1 MQVVFFTADHEGCG
15 FYRCLM
21 PAVWLNRLGL
31 AEAYCSHS
39 FTHKGEQVQNYKS
52 FYSKEL
58 LRIAEAS
65 VATPKTTQ
73 DVLVTMSDVDV
84 CVYQRQ
90 SNEFALV
97 HMRTMKKA
105 GKKVFVE
112 YDDWLLGK
120 ITSPHAKKVFQD
132 PRRREIIELMAY
144 EADGLIVSTEALKS
158 FFSEYNSNIYVCPN
172 SLDLDIWRWKDSRA
186 LASVGYAG
194 SHCHND
200 DFKSIELAMWRT
212 NKKYRLKFMNFI
224 PEFLAGYEYIKGVEI
239 EQYPETLSGL
249 FSIGIIPLYRNDF
262 NQAKSS
268 IKFFEYTMAGIM
280 TIAENWGPYQCI
292 EDGVTGLL
300 VDGDWQE
307 KIDWAMTHPVEVEI
321 ILQEA
326 QKRMIDKYM
335 IQDHAYKWASAFE
348 DVLKPNIITKEEV
361 HV

>member
-1 MQVVFFTADHEGCG
+1 MQIVFFTADHEGCG

-21 PAVWLNRLGL
+21 PAVWLNRVGL
-31 AEAYCSHS
+31 AEAYFTHS

-172 SLDLDIWRWKDSRA
+172 SVDLHLWQWKD
-186 LASVGYAG
+186 
-194 SHCHND
+194 
-200 DFKSIELAMWRT
+200 
-212 NKKYRLKFMNFI
+212 
-224 PEFLAGYEYIKGVEI
+224 
-239 EQYPETLSGL
+239 
-249 FSIGIIPLYRNDF
+249 
-262 NQAKSS
+262 
-268 IKFFEYTMAGIM
+268 
-280 TIAENWGPYQCI
+280 
-292 EDGVTGLL
+292 
-300 VDGDWQE
+300 
-307 KIDWAMTHPVEVEI
+307 
-321 ILQEA
+321 
-326 QKRMIDKYM
+326 
-335 IQDHAYKWASAFE
+335 
-348 DVLKPNIITKEEV
+348 
-361 HV
+361 